1 MNKKK
6 AKPPRKEKKKAGP
19 VQRTIRDVVIIVA
32 AYVFI
37 RLWVVEANV
46 IPSGSMEDTLLV
58 GDYVLAEKVT
68 YHFRDPRPGEV
79 VTFIAYAP
87 LPNVLTFRDMNA
99 RAAIRFFLRNILGET
114 RTGPRLLIKRVVGTP
129 GDVLELKDHVLY
141 RNGEAVDEPYVKT
154 DAGDPAG
161 IGGTRYSIP
170 LDVPYKVP
178 RGRFFMMGDNRYD
191 SQDSRVIGPV
201 PRKYITAKAEIIYFS
216 FTPVKCAKHRA
227 PIARVGD
234 RWICLA
240 GAEEARVGWDFVPT
254 SRWRFDRRVR
264 WSRMGELVRLL
275 R

>member
-1 MNKKK
+1 MKMKTNPLKKMTKKK
-6 AKPPRKEKKKAGP
+6 RTPPRKEKKKAGP
-19 VQRTIRDVVIIVA
+19 VQRTIRDVVIIVV

-79 VTFIAYAP
+79 VTFITYAP
-87 LPNVLTFRDMNA
+87 LPDVLTFRDMNA
-99 RAAIRFFLRNILGET
+99 REAVRFFLRNILGEA

-129 GDVLELKDHVLY
+129 GDVLELKGKVLY
-141 RNGEAVDEPYVKT
+141 RNGKPIEELYLKT
-154 DAGDPAG
+154 DAGNDWGP
-161 IGGTRYSIP
+161 YV
-170 LDVPYKVP
+170 VPP
-178 RGRFFMMGDNRYD
+178 GRFFMMGDNRHD
-191 SQDSRVIGPV
+191 SRDSRVIGPV

-216 FTPVKCAKHRA
+216 LTPVKCARNGA
-227 PIARVGD
+227 PIARVNG

-240 GAEEARVGWDFVPT
+240 EGKEARVGWDFAPT
-254 SRWRFDRRVR
+254 SRWRFDRRIR
-264 WSRMGELVRLL
+264 WNRMGELVRLL